1 MIGTPI
7 MQIDLTVSAPV
18 ETGLVG
24 GRNRRCIPITG
35 GNVSGDYQGVVEN
48 GGADWQTVLPDGSL
62 DIDARYILRLAEGTV
77 EVESRGLRTGPPE
90 LLARLGA
97 GEAVDPALYY
107 FRTAMRF
114 RTAAPSLARL
124 NHILAIS
131 VGERLPEAVRLTVY
145 EVA

>member
-7 MQIDLTVSAPV
+7 MQIDLSVSAPV
-18 ETGLVG
+18 ETGMVG
-24 GRNRRCIPITG
+24 GQNRRCIPITG
-35 GNVSGDYQGVVEN
+35 GNVSGGYQGVVEN

-62 DIDARYILRLAEGTV
+62 NIDARYILRLAEGTV

-90 LLARLGA
+90 VLAQLGA
-97 GEAVDPALYY
+97 GETVDPALYY

-114 RTAAPSLARL
+114 RTAAPSLLRL

-131 VGERLPEAVRLTVY
+131 VGERLPETVRLTVY

>member
-18 ETGLVG
+18 ETRMIG
-24 GRNRRCIPITG
+24 GQNRRCIPITG
-35 GNVSGDYQGVVEN
+35 GSVSGIFQGIVEN

-90 LLARLGA
+90 VLARLGA
-97 GEAVDPALYY
+97 GETVDPALYY

-114 RTAAPSLARL
+114 RTAASSLLLL

-131 VGERLPEAVRLTVY
+131 VGERLPETVRLTVY

>member
-7 MQIDLTVSAPV
+7 MQIDLTVSAPM
-18 ETGLVG
+18 ETGMVG
-24 GRNRRCIPITG
+24 GQNRRCIPIIG
-35 GNVSGDYQGVVEN
+35 GNVSGGYQGVVEN

-90 LLARLGA
+90 VLARLGA
-97 GEAVDPALYY
+97 GETVDPALCY

-114 RTAAPSLARL
+114 RTAAPSLLRL

-131 VGERLPEAVRLTVY
+131 VGERLPETVRLTVY

>member
-18 ETGLVG
+18 ETGMVG
-24 GRNRRCIPITG
+24 GQNRRCIPITG
-35 GNVSGDYQGVVEN
+35 GSVSGIFQGIVEN

-90 LLARLGA
+90 VLARLRA
-97 GEAVDPALYY
+97 GETVDPALYY

-114 RTAAPSLARL
+114 RTAAPSLLRL

-131 VGERLPEAVRLTVY
+131 VGERLPETVRLTVY